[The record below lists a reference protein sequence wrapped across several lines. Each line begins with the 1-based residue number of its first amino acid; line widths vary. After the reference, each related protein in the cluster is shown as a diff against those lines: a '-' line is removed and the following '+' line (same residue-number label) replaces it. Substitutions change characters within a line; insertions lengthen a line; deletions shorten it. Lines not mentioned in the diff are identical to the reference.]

1 MMYVTKSMD
10 GDTADETTGCRLAG
24 RTLLSNFHLQ
34 LEVKIQTQENPMEMK
49 RSFENVTHS
58 VIRV

>member
-10 GDTADETTGCRLAG
+10 GDTAHDTTGCRLAG
-24 RTLLSNFHLQ
+24 RALLSNFHLQ
-34 LEVKIQTQENPMEMK
+34 LEVKIQTQEMEMK

-58 VIRV
+58 VIRI